1 MPEPKPIIT
10 PPMQD
15 WFPKAPP
22 LPKPKGQVIRVTNP
36 KELLQAAE
44 DVKPGGTILLADGL
58 YQMPKWL
65 TIKTDNVTMRSESG
79 KRERVVLDGS
89 KVKRGELVIVSR
101 CTGVTIA
108 DLTIQNVRWNGFKID
123 SHRNTHNVTI
133 YNCIIHNIWQRGVKG
148 VGVPPKDGVR
158 QYIRNCRIQYC
169 LFYNDRAKR
178 KSDDPEKPYRGFR
191 INYIAGID
199 VMCAKGW
206 VISDNVFVGI
216 RGKEWGRGAIFM
228 WIDSRDCIIERN
240 IIIDCDAGISLG
252 NPHARDRVPR
262 HATGCIVRNN
272 FVTRGPE
279 AGIKAI
285 HTQDCKI
292 LNNTVHEPKSRQKRL
307 LWLIFD
313 NDGLV
318 VKNNLLSGP
327 GGVRNTAKG
336 KIILKNNLS
345 LDATEFFVDPKNG
358 NLHLKKPLPA
368 AVDKAEPLPDVTN
381 DVDGKA
387 RGKLP
392 DIGADEL

>member
-1 MPEPKPIIT
+1 
-10 PPMQD
+10 
-15 WFPKAPP
+15 
-22 LPKPKGQVIRVTNP
+22 
-36 KELLQAAE
+36 
-44 DVKPGGTILLADGL
+44 
-58 YQMPKWL
+58 
-65 TIKTDNVTMRSESG
+65 
-79 KRERVVLDGS
+79 
-89 KVKRGELVIVSR
+89 
-101 CTGVTIA
+101 
-108 DLTIQNVRWNGFKID
+108 
-123 SHRNTHNVTI
+123 
-133 YNCIIHNIWQRGVKG
+133 
-148 VGVPPKDGVR
+148 
-158 QYIRNCRIQYC
+158 
-169 LFYNDRAKR
+169 
-178 KSDDPEKPYRGFR
+178 
-191 INYIAGID
+191 
-199 VMCAKGW
+199 
-206 VISDNVFVGI
+206 
-216 RGKEWGRGAIFM
+216 
-228 WIDSRDCIIERN
+228 
-240 IIIDCDAGISLG
+240 
-252 NPHARDRVPR
+252 
-262 HATGCIVRNN
+262 VRNN